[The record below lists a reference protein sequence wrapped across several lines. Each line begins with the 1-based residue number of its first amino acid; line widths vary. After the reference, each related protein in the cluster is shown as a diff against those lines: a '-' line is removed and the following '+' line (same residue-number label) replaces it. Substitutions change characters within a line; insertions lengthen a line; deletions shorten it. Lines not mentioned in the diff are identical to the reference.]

1 MSGDAPPPDALRG
14 KILTRTAAVRAFG
27 PDRSDRLV
35 FTNGCF
41 DLLHRGHVELLI
53 AARAHG
59 DRLVVGLNSD
69 DSVRRLK
76 GPGRPLT
83 PAADR
88 AVCLAALEAV
98 DGVVLFDEDTPAE
111 LIEALQ
117 PDVVVK
123 GGDYTPDRVVGRET
137 VEARGGRVVIVPL
150 LAGRSTSDLLA
161 RAARAAGGTR

>member
-1 MSGDAPPPDALRG
+1 MTLDPAPPDALRE
-14 KILTRTAAVRAFG
+14 KILTRPAAVRSFG
-27 PDRSDRLV
+27 PGRADRLV

-53 AARAHG
+53 AARDYG
-59 DRLVVGLNSD
+59 DRLLVGLNSD

-76 GPGRPLT
+76 GPGRPLA

-98 DGVVLFDEDTPAE
+98 DAVVVFDEDTPAA
-111 LIEALQ
+111 LIDALQ

-123 GGDYTPDRVVGRET
+123 GGDYTPDQVVGRDT

-150 LAGRSTSDLLA
+150 LAGRSTTDLLD
-161 RAARAAGGTR
+161 RAARAAGGAR